1 MTQADL
7 ASASNEIKLLLDNY
21 HMLCDK
27 MMEIGGKKSVRESV
41 YVVE

>member
-7 ASASNEIKLLLDNY
+7 ASAANEIKLQVDNY
-21 HMLCDK
+21 HLLCDK